1 MYLLIGFF
9 IYLIKIKTMKKI
21 ILVGSIL
28 FTQLFFSQDYQITY
42 NLRYREDSLST
53 NYINKN
59 FVLQVEKDQ
68 TKFILK
74 NLIDGNKILDVNTR
88 MFYDLPMEQI
98 VHHKRNAD
106 DYTNYEVIFQNYY
119 SYPSSNPIS
128 WTIEKD
134 TKTENTYKL
143 QKATTNFIGRQWEAW
158 FIPDIP
164 IMEGPYKFRGL
175 PGLIYEVKDKK
186 DNFTY
191 ELIEVKKLDKTYDTS
206 NIIETHFGT
215 KPIVITRKKYEELK
229 LNDYKNPYADY
240 RSMSAGTWSI
250 SPSEGRVINTISQL
264 DQYAKEV
271 QERIKR
277 QNNPVDLAT
286 AIKYP

>member
-1 MYLLIGFF
+1 
-9 IYLIKIKTMKKI
+9 MKKI
-21 ILVGSIL
+21 ILVASTL
-28 FTQLFFSQDYQITY
+28 FVQLFFSQDYQITY

-74 NLIDGNKILDVNTR
+74 SLIDGNKILDVNTR
-88 MFYDLPMEQI
+88 MFYDLPMKQI
-98 VHHKRNAD
+98 VQHKRNAD

-143 QKATTNFIGRQWEAW
+143 QKATSNFIGRQWEAW

-164 IMEGPYKFRGL
+164 LMEGPYKFRGL

-215 KPIVITRKKYEELK
+215 KPIAITRKKYEELK

-250 SPSEGRVINTISQL
+250 SPSEGRVINTIAQL

-277 QNNPVDLAT
+277 QNNPVDLAA

>member
-1 MYLLIGFF
+1 
-9 IYLIKIKTMKKI
+9 MKKI

-28 FTQLFFSQDYQITY
+28 FAQLFFSQDYQITY

-59 FVLQVEKDQ
+59 YVLQVEKNQ

-74 NLIDGNKILDVNTR
+74 SLIDGNKILDANTR

-98 VHHKRNAD
+98 VQHKRNAD
-106 DYTNYEVIFQNYY
+106 DYTNYDVIFQNYY
-119 SYPSSNPIS
+119 SYPSSNPIT

-143 QKATTNFIGRQWEAW
+143 QKATSNFIGRQWEAW

-175 PGLIYEVKDKK
+175 PGLIYEVKDQK

-191 ELIEVKKLDKTYDTS
+191 ELIEVKKLDKPYDTS

-215 KPIVITRKKYEELK
+215 KPIAITRKKYEELK

-250 SPSEGRVINTISQL
+250 SPSEGRVINTIAQL

-277 QNNPVDLAT
+277 QNNPVNLAT

>member
-1 MYLLIGFF
+1 
-9 IYLIKIKTMKKI
+9 MKKI
-21 ILVGSIL
+21 ILVGSTML
-28 FTQLFFSQDYQITY
+28 AQLFFSQDYQITY

-74 NLIDGNKILDVNTR
+74 DLITSNKVLPEGTR
-88 MFYDLPMEQI
+88 MFYELPMEQI
-98 VHHKRNAD
+98 VQHKRNAD
-106 DYTNYEVIFQNYY
+106 NYTNYDVIFQDYY
-119 SYPSSNPIS
+119 SYPSSNPIT

-206 NIIETHFGT
+206 NIIETHFGS
-215 KPIVITRKKYEELK
+215 KPVAITRKKYEELK
-229 LNDYKNPYADY
+229 LNDYKNPYAEY
-240 RSMSAGTWSI
+240 RSMEAGTWSI
-250 SPSEGRVINTISQL
+250 SPNKGRVINTIAQL

-277 QNNPVDLAT
+277 QNNPVDLAS